1 MNIRNLVI
9 TAFRSLAKNKMRS
22 ALTSL
27 GVIIG
32 VASVIMMVGIGSS
45 ARIAVR
51 DKVFTYGA
59 NAMSVT
65 YRIKPFYEKDIEYLR
80 RNVLQIK
87 NITPV
92 AARETVVVKY
102 KNRMMRSR
110 ASGVNNEFFTI
121 KEWPLQY
128 GRYFTF
134 LEIASYQKVV
144 ILGNTTRLELFGNT
158 DPIGKIVLIN
168 NNPFMVIG
176 SLSELGQ
183 ALSGRD
189 QDNVII
195 LPYTTAAVKISGT
208 RSFEEIIVAT
218 YSEKMI
224 NDTVTEIKEYFRRE
238 HAVPRNQPDDVKVST
253 SKEKL
258 EMAEFISKTMSL
270 LLAGIASISLIV
282 GGIGIM
288 NIMLVSVSERTREIG
303 IRMAIGAKKNDILT
317 QFLIEATT
325 LSAGGGVV
333 GILIGL
339 LIYFA
344 ITAAVGWP
352 FIFSFFSVF
361 VSFLFSCA
369 VGIFFGYYPA
379 KKASSLKP
387 IEALR
392 YE

>member
-1 MNIRNLVI
+1 
-9 TAFRSLAKNKMRS
+9 
-22 ALTSL
+22 
-27 GVIIG
+27 
-32 VASVIMMVGIGSS
+32 
-45 ARIAVR
+45 
-51 DKVFTYGA
+51 
-59 NAMSVT
+59 
-65 YRIKPFYEKDIEYLR
+65 
-80 RNVLQIK
+80 
-87 NITPV
+87 
-92 AARETVVVKY
+92 
-102 KNRMMRSR
+102 MRSR

-352 FIFSFFSVF
+352 FVFSFFSVF